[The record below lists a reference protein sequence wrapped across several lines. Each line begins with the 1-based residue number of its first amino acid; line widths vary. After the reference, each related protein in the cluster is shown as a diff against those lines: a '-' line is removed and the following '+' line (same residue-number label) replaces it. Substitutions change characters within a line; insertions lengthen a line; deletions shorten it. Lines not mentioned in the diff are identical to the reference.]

1 MKFNELYT
9 AQYKTF
15 NSQFIHGSVVFPG
28 KFLAHRQNEKIFDA
42 VTTQV
47 LSQIFCT
54 VQDTAA
60 GQIYTQKC

>member
-1 MKFNELYT
+1 MNYIPYSTKHST
-9 AQYKTF
+9 A
-15 NSQFIHGSVVFPG
+15 NSLMVSVVFPG